1 MAVKEYADLHINNS
15 EEVIEL
21 ANKLSSEG
29 RIDELK
35 DLLKEVNN
43 EINRFPLDERSRDN
57 QLSLLKS
64 KHEVESLIERNVV
77 PEPVII
83 EDETKKDKP
92 IEDLDLEKLMAN
104 KDKFLI
110 ACVVISVITSNGFF
124 LSALA
129 LERTMNVMM
138 HKINSDMNDILVF
151 KS

>member
-1 MAVKEYADLHINNS
+1 MSTLHINNS
-15 EEVIEL
+15 EEVIEE

-35 DLLKEVNN
+35 DLLKDINE
-43 EINRFPLDERSRDN
+43 EINRFPLDERSEDN

-77 PEPVII
+77 PERII
-83 EDETKKDKP
+83 AEDDTKEDKP

-110 ACVVISVITSNGFF
+110 ACVVISVISAIGFF
-124 LSALA
+124 KFGLNFLFAFLP
-129 LERTMNVMM
+129 LFFFRNR
-138 HKINSDMNDILVF
+138 K
-151 KS
+151 K

>member
-1 MAVKEYADLHINNS
+1 MKEYSDLHINNS

-29 RIDELK
+29 RINELK

-57 QLSLLKS
+57 QLSLLRS

-77 PEPVII
+77 AEPITT
-83 EDETKKDKP
+83 EDETKKDRP

-110 ACVVISVITSNGFF
+110 ICGVVSVISAIGFF
-124 LSALA
+124 KFGLNFLFAFLP
-129 LERTMNVMM
+129 LFF
-138 HKINSDMNDILVF
+138 F
-151 KS
+151 KSFKKK

>member
-1 MAVKEYADLHINNS
+1 MKEYSDLHINNS

-77 PEPVII
+77 PEPIII
-83 EDETKKDKP
+83 EDETIKDKP
-92 IEDLDLEKLMAN
+92 TEDLDLEKLMAN

-110 ACVVISVITSNGFF
+110 ACVVISVISTIGFLKFGLNF
-124 LSALA
+124 LFAFLP
-129 LERTMNVMM
+129 LFF
-138 HKINSDMNDILVF
+138 F
-151 KS
+151 KGWKKK

>member
-1 MAVKEYADLHINNS
+1 MKEYSDLHINNS

-77 PEPVII
+77 PEPIII
-83 EDETKKDKP
+83 EDETIKDKP
-92 IEDLDLEKLMAN
+92 TEDLDLEKLMAN

-110 ACVVISVITSNGFF
+110 ACVVISVISAIGFF
-124 LSALA
+124 KFGLNFLFAFLP
-129 LERTMNVMM
+129 LFF
-138 HKINSDMNDILVF
+138 F
-151 KS
+151 KGWKKK